1 MIIKQYILKC
11 DECGKV
17 IGTYLHYK
25 PNIQQIRKDVGV
37 VRINNGHVLLICKDC
52 ANGREQQNDYLSKK

>member
-17 IGTYLHYK
+17 IGTYFHYK
-25 PNIQQIRKDVGV
+25 PSIQKIREYAGV
-37 VRINNGHVLLICKDC
+37 VRINNGHVWLICKDC
-52 ANGREQQNDYLSKK
+52 ANGKEQQSYEKRI

>member
-25 PNIQQIRKDVGV
+25 PSMTKIRKDAGS
-37 VRINNGHVLLICKDC
+37 VRINNGHVWLICKDC
-52 ANGREQQNDYLSKK
+52 VNGREQQK